1 MIMHIRTSLLIVLL
15 VLGASTH
22 LAAQILPAFG
32 EDRAGT
38 SAFQF
43 LKIPVDPRGTAL
55 GETAVSNANDA
66 SALFWNPALAAQ
78 GGRTEVGV
86 ASAAYFADVALHYV
100 AGYSR
105 VGPVTLGLSLQALDS
120 GDMPVTTEFS
130 GPEGTGETFRLVDIA
145 AGLTVA
151 QALTDLFSY
160 GVTAKYVREGV
171 AGVTTQAGLLDMGVF
186 YKVGDTG
193 VQLGVAI
200 RNFGFQSIPSG
211 SIERTTIDGP
221 ATEIVFDG
229 AEPPTTFM
237 LGASYR
243 PFAVGQHDLV
253 LSGQLTNPNDN
264 AERYNVGAE
273 YTWNNLLSLRA
284 GYRFGVDEAS
294 LPSVGAGLLVPG
306 IGPGLRIDYGF
317 NKLERLGAVHRVG
330 INLRLD

>member
-1 MIMHIRTSLLIVLL
+1 MFFRTTAVLL
-15 VLGASTH
+15 ALVAALPVS
-22 LAAQILPAFG
+22 AQILPSFG
-32 EDRAGT
+32 GDRAGT

-43 LKIPVDPRGTAL
+43 LKIPVDPRGAAL

-78 GGRTEVGV
+78 GGRTEVGL
-86 ASAAYFADVALHYV
+86 ASAMYFADVALHYA
-100 AGYSR
+100 AGYTR
-105 VGPVTLGLSLQALDS
+105 VGPITLGVSIQALDS
-120 GDMPVTTEFS
+120 GEMPVTTEFS
-130 GPEGTGETFRLVDIA
+130 GPEGTGETFRLVDLA
-145 AGLTVA
+145 VGLTVS

-160 GVTAKYVREGV
+160 GVTAKYVRESV
-171 AGVTTQAGLLDMGVF
+171 AGVSTKAGLLDLGVF
-186 YKVGDTG
+186 YKIGDTG

-200 RNFGFQSIPSG
+200 RNFGFETTPGG
-211 SIERTTIDGP
+211 SISRTTLDGQ
-221 ATEIVFDG
+221 TIVTVFDG

-243 PFAVGQHDLV
+243 PFASTGQHDLV

-284 GYRFGVDEAS
+284 GYRFGVDEAT

-317 NKLERLGAVHRVG
+317 TNLERLGSVHRVG
-330 INLRLD
+330 INLRLE

>member
-1 MIMHIRTSLLIVLL
+1 MSFRLITILLLL
-15 VLGASTH
+15 AGAVS
-22 LAAQILPAFG
+22 ARAQILPAFG

-43 LKIPVDPRGTAL
+43 LKIPVDPRGAAL
-55 GETAVSNANDA
+55 GETSVSNAGDA

-100 AGYSR
+100 AGYSQ
-105 VGPVTLGLSLQALDS
+105 VGPVTLGVSLQALDS

-130 GPEGTGETFRLVDIA
+130 GPEGTGETFRLVDVA
-145 AGLTVA
+145 AGLTVS

-160 GVTAKYVREGV
+160 GVTAKYVRESV
-171 AGVTTQAGLLDMGVF
+171 AGVSTQAGLLDLGVF
-186 YKVGDTG
+186 YKIGETG

-200 RNFGFQSIPSG
+200 RNFGFESNPSG
-211 SIERTTIDGP
+211 SIDRITLEGPTTE
-221 ATEIVFDG
+221 TVFNG

-243 PFAVGQHDLV
+243 PFAQSGRHDLV

-264 AERYNVGAE
+264 AERYNIGAE
-273 YTWNNLLSLRA
+273 YTWNDLLSLRA
-284 GYRFGVDEAS
+284 GYRFGVDEAR

-306 IGPGLRIDYGF
+306 IGPGVRIDYGF
-317 NKLERLGAVHRVG
+317 TNLERLGSVHRVG
-330 INLRLD
+330 INLSFE

>member
-1 MIMHIRTSLLIVLL
+1 MIFRSTVFLLLSVAVALP
-15 VLGASTH
+15 S
-22 LAAQILPAFG
+22 AAQILPSFG
-32 EDRAGT
+32 GDRAGT

-43 LKIPVDPRGTAL
+43 LKIPVDPRGAAL

-78 GGRTEVGV
+78 GGRTEVGL
-86 ASAAYFADVALHYV
+86 ASAMYFADVALHYA
-100 AGYSR
+100 AGYTR
-105 VGPVTLGLSLQALDS
+105 VGPITLGVSIQALDS
-120 GDMPVTTEFS
+120 GEMPVTTEFS
-130 GPEGTGETFRLVDIA
+130 GPEGTGETFRLVDLA
-145 AGLTVA
+145 VGLTVS

-160 GVTAKYVREGV
+160 GVTAKYVRESV
-171 AGVTTQAGLLDMGVF
+171 AGVSTKTGLLDLGVF
-186 YKVGDTG
+186 YKIGDTG

-200 RNFGFQSIPSG
+200 RNFGFETTPGG
-211 SIERTTIDGP
+211 SISRTTLDGQ
-221 ATEIVFDG
+221 TIVTVFDG

-243 PFAVGQHDLV
+243 PFASTGQHDLV

-284 GYRFGVDEAS
+284 GYRFGVDEAT

-317 NKLERLGAVHRVG
+317 TNLERLGSVHRVG
-330 INLRLD
+330 INLRLE